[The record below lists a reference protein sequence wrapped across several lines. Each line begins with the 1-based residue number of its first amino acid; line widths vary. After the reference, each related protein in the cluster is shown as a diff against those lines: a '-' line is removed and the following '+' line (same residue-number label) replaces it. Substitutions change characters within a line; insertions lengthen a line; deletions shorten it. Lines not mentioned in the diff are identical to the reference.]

1 MRRLLPL
8 LLLAA
13 CNAPSPAFQG
23 LSPARVS
30 VGESVFEIRIRGR
43 HAQAIRV
50 SREWAPRMAS
60 VAPRAAAAI
69 AGLSGCAAPRL
80 WGDQAVMEA
89 VLICTPGSRA
99 ARGVARPHACRAVPT
114 QRRLTEMACQPVA
127 GASGF
132 SMKIELG
139 ASG

>member
-69 AGLSGCAAPRL
+69 AGLSGCAAPR
-80 WGDQAVMEA
+80 
-89 VLICTPGSRA
+89 R
-99 ARGVARPHACRAVPT
+99 
-114 QRRLTEMACQPVA
+114 
-127 GASGF
+127 ASGA
-132 SMKIELG
+132 IRR
-139 ASG
+139 